1 MGDIVNLRQFRK
13 QKQRQDKSAK
23 ADLNRAKFGQSKLDK
38 KLTETEKARSDQTLD
53 SARLERDED

>member
-23 ADLNRAKFGQSKLDK
+23 AEVSRAKFGQSKLAK
-38 KLTETEKARSDQTLD
+38 KLTEAEKARSDQTLD
-53 SARLERDED
+53 SARLERDDD